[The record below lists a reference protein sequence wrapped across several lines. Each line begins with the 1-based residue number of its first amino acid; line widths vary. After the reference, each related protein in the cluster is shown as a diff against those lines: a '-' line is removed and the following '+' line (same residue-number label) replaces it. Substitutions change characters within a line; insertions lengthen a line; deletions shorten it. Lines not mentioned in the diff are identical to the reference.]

1 MSTLRLHVE
10 LSVGWKVSECFVVL
24 QKIRWPTHFWSF
36 RVWPERQK
44 KWTPEPQKQLLATQ
58 RVYLSNVEFI
68 FEYTVWSYTTVLV
81 FWPKRGI
88 FFRENWFLYS
98 ESGRG
103 VLYHWPGQ
111 SICIQPSSP
120 GVKTGPITKWQMS
133 TRCFSSPML
142 VVIREPESHLENR
155 CSAKNSPLVKW
166 NLFL

>member
-1 MSTLRLHVE
+1 MILGKKNHSSYWNEKSL
-10 LSVGWKVSECFVVL
+10 VL
-24 QKIRWPTHFWSF
+24 KPKN
-36 RVWPERQK
+36 RVWCSGAFLELPCLAGVPEKMDSRTRETTFGHSK
-44 KWTPEPQKQLLATQ
+44 SIFIKCRIYLWIYCLELYNGIGILA
-58 RVYLSNVEFI
+58 
-68 FEYTVWSYTTVLV
+68 
-81 FWPKRGI
+81 KRGI

-111 SICIQPSSP
+111 SICIQLSSS
-120 GVKTGPITKWQMS
+120 GVQTGPITKWQMS